1 MKYTT
6 KSGKELPPEVV
17 EVIEQERTL
26 QPFIEREEY
35 NFGFMWSRS
44 KQGSDFWIKIHDHDD
59 LTEFYK
65 LYPKKDLDSYG
76 NEIDKGEMCEFRDKE
91 SEEWKEREY
100 IAFGEKR
107 KGLDYKYI
115 AYARDYKSADFHKFC
130 RKINSNASKKSELES
145 QMNDLLTKANELK
158 QKIKELFKIIVKRE
172 IKEEVEID
180 IEFPAFFKK
189 GDNIIKA
196 FSQYNNVW
204 IRKKTDIDHNYLGI
218 DYIIEQNYEPSTPE
232 EFNAALESAINYINE
247 INK

>member
-17 EVIEQERTL
+17 EVIEQMKKEHGKRDCIAFGINWESIPDDIDRALTS
-26 QPFIEREEY
+26 IWY
-35 NFGFMWSRS
+35 DDNFT
-44 KQGSDFWIKIHDHDD
+44 K
-59 LTEFYK
+59 FYK

-76 NEIDKGEMCEFRDKE
+76 NEIVKGEMVHAADHENMLGLRKYEFYGIATKADNKYLAYTRDMVNCCT
-91 SEEWKEREY
+91 
-100 IAFGEKR
+100 F
-107 KGLDYKYI
+107 
-115 AYARDYKSADFHKFC
+115 KFC

>member
-76 NEIDKGEMCEFRDKE
+76 NEIVKGELVHVGDTQAEVEENIPRELVGVADKLNN
-91 SEEWKEREY
+91 K
-100 IAFGEKR
+100 
-107 KGLDYKYI
+107 KYI
-115 AYARDYKSADFHKFC
+115 CYDQDCSATYNYKFC

-158 QKIKELFKIIVKRE
+158 QKINEL
-172 IKEEVEID
+172 
-180 IEFPAFFKK
+180 
-189 GDNIIKA
+189 
-196 FSQYNNVW
+196 
-204 IRKKTDIDHNYLGI
+204 
-218 DYIIEQNYEPSTPE
+218 
-232 EFNAALESAINYINE
+232 
-247 INK
+247 